1 MSDVQ
6 QVDLSQIRGDWY
18 FHMNYLDNAMTNTLK
33 RAVKLLG
40 EVRAEVDE
48 DLAGAVTQLSQ
59 QWAALTKNRDA
70 KDTFNIRNP
79 DLDDFLLQ
87 LAGTKDLFDAFET
100 ARGLAGSASIYDSK
114 LEQFTEAV
122 RQARGFSDDLLM
134 MREQMP

>member
-1 MSDVQ
+1 MSDSP

-40 EVRAEVDE
+40 EVEAEVDD
-48 DLAGAVTQLSQ
+48 DLAGAVKQLSQ
-59 QWAALTKNRDA
+59 SWTALAKDRDT

-79 DLDDFLLQ
+79 ALDDFLQQ

-114 LEQFTEAV
+114 LEQLTEAV
-122 RQARGFSDDLLM
+122 RQARGFRDDLLM
-134 MREQMP
+134 MREQKP